1 MSDVE
6 RPICCVSNR
15 NFYSDYEDTDINH
28 CFRLNAYTSKHKKK
42 TIQSCLFHSHQGS
55 RDDLSMGGGVTSV
68 TRHGNSVD
76 TSFSK
81 EVLNSITGIVGPV
94 CVLLPVSQVFQCG
107 CQGDGG
113 AGGRGARSNIESSDA
128 SSCTPCQFSRPW
140 RLRRATRRTPA
151 AP

>member
-1 MSDVE
+1 ME
-6 RPICCVSNR
+6 RPICFVSNR
-15 NFYSDYEDTDINH
+15 NFHSDYQDADIIN
-28 CFRLNAYTSKHKKK
+28 CFGLNKYTSEHKK
-42 TIQSCLFHSHQGS
+42 TIQSCLLLLHLHQGS

-68 TRHGNSVD
+68 TRHGHSVD

-81 EVLNSITGIVGPV
+81 EVLNSITGTVGTA
-94 CVLLPVSQVFQCG
+94 CVLLPAW
-107 CQGDGG
+107 
-113 AGGRGARSNIESSDA
+113 AGSSVWLWEKKKKKSARSNIESSDA